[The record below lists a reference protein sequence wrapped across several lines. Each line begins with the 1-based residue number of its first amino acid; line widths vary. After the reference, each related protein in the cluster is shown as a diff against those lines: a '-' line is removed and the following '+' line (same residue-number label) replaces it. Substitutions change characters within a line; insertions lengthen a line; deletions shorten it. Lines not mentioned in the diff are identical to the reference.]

1 MIATKLPV
9 INKVYDAETKT
20 VKTTRKELAIK
31 VDTSV
36 YAEERWEANF
46 PANAERE
53 TLFAYIER
61 IVETGKT
68 KSKVTVLSNLKAL
81 FCFIESDK
89 IASFKEFAQMFDMS
103 DEAHLKELCDTVDDI
118 FKKALGASA
127 TKQKN

>member
-61 IVETGKT
+61 IVET
-68 KSKVTVLSNLKAL
+68 
-81 FCFIESDK
+81 
-89 IASFKEFAQMFDMS
+89 
-103 DEAHLKELCDTVDDI
+103 
-118 FKKALGASA
+118 
-127 TKQKN
+127 